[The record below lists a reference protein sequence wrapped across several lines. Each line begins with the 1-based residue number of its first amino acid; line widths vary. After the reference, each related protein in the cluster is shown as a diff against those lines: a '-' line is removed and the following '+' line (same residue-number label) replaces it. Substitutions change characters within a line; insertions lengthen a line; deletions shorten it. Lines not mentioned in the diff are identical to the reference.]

1 MQSYKLRALQALTKR
16 LRMREKQVTCFWNT
30 SKYVLKWPNWY
41 YSLHPKKHPSVPS
54 PKKYYFLWE
63 LTLKFLKM
71 NIMLWWWFTFA
82 FCCTRCPQSKPETS
96 RYKNVLF
103 FFVLSTW
110 KQMRCHAIR
119 ENKNVMLL
127 FFTFWKPGTES
138 VIVFIVLFFLIIWCF
153 LNLKKK

>member
-103 FFVLSTW
+103 FLFY
-110 KQMRCHAIR
+110 QH
-119 ENKNVMLL
+119 ENRWDAMQSERTKMLCCCSSHSENQEPKVLL
-127 FFTFWKPGTES
+127 FL
-138 VIVFIVLFFLIIWCF
+138 LFCF
-153 LNLKKK
+153 F